1 MVAKDKIPTDAIKEL
16 TGRLRAYYFLRI
28 KKKNMKNK
36 KTGAILLRKNVRPH
50 TALFIADIISGILLL
65 LFLYTSLSKLIHY
78 EAFKAVLHSSPLLKS
93 FAGVIA
99 WLLPVTEIAIA
110 VILFIPLTREKGLK
124 ASFVLISVFTL
135 YLAYMVAF
143 TPDLPCNCGGVLQFL
158 TWPQHIF
165 FNLFFILLTVTGI
178 LFYKKNKS
186 RESEPPP

>member
-1 MVAKDKIPTDAIKEL
+1 
-16 TGRLRAYYFLRI
+16 
-28 KKKNMKNK
+28 MKNK
-36 KTGAILLRKNVRPH
+36 TLGTILLRNDVRPH

-78 EAFKAVLHSSPLLKS
+78 EAFKAILLSSPLLKS

-110 VILFIPLTREKGLK
+110 AILFIPFTRKKGLK
-124 ASFVLISVFTL
+124 ASFVLILVFTI

-158 TWPQHIF
+158 TWPQDIL
-165 FNLFFILLTVTGI
+165 FNLFFMLLTIIGI

-186 RESEPPP
+186 RKSEPPP